1 MGEEDSILGQ
11 IVGGASGAFSSAA
24 STAGAFDT
32 LGKMKGLGFLKGAG
46 PYAAAASAALSI
58 GGSLIKAFGAD
69 YSSYNKA
76 KAEYD
81 NLTSIWDSLISKKTE
96 YMNIHWGTEATEASK
111 EAQEMLKAE
120 IEQTKVIAQ
129 KRLNAGASAGSHS
142 IKYRMWKGSYK
153 YNGQNWRDVAGEI
166 SSKYGVQFNGMEDM
180 LNMNADTLSK
190 IKKDYTGLWAN
201 MDSDFR
207 DYLEKL
213 IQYGEKA
220 DDIIEAL
227 TEKLTGNKFS
237 DLVSSWGDAMST
249 MANGYEDLVDG
260 FEGKLKDAILNSMIE
275 NTYGDK
281 IKALLKKTQ
290 GYAENDDK
298 IKDSNGNVISEYTG
312 AEYADVK
319 NSTDELSKQIEA
331 TRDYL
336 KKTYGW
342 SDNSSSSSRNSIKSI
357 TEETGDLIASYLNA
371 IRLDCSVMRAEQAK
385 YYPEMSE
392 IAKSQ
397 LSQLNTI
404 ARNTLRNADAAERIE
419 SIFVEYND
427 NFNRVLNGTKSLKM
441 K

>member
-1 MGEEDSILGQ
+1 M
-11 IVGGASGAFSSAA
+11 
-24 STAGAFDT
+24 
-32 LGKMKGLGFLKGAG
+32 
-46 PYAAAASAALSI
+46 
-58 GGSLIKAFGAD
+58 
-69 YSSYNKA
+69 
-76 KAEYD
+76 
-81 NLTSIWDSLISKKTE
+81 
-96 YMNIHWGTEATEASK
+96 
-111 EAQEMLKAE
+111 
-120 IEQTKVIAQ
+120 
-129 KRLNAGASAGSHS
+129 
-142 IKYRMWKGSYK
+142 
-153 YNGQNWRDVAGEI
+153 
-166 SSKYGVQFNGMEDM
+166 
-180 LNMNADTLSK
+180 
-190 IKKDYTGLWAN
+190 
-201 MDSDFR
+201 
-207 DYLEKL
+207 
-213 IQYGEKA
+213 
-220 DDIIEAL
+220 IEAL

-237 DLVSSWGDAMST
+237 DLVSSWGDAMAT
-249 MANGYEDLVDG
+249 MSNSSDNLVDH
-260 FEGKLKDAILNSMIE
+260 FEENLKKTILNSMIE

-298 IKDSNGNVISEYTG
+298 IKDSSGNVISEYTG
-312 AEYADVK
+312 AEYADVNK
-319 NSTDELSKQIEA
+319 NTEELSKQIEA

-342 SDNSSSSSRNSIKSI
+342 SDNSSSSSRNSVKGI
-357 TEETGDLIASYLNA
+357 TEEQGDVFLSYVNG

>member
-1 MGEEDSILGQ
+1 
-11 IVGGASGAFSSAA
+11 
-24 STAGAFDT
+24 
-32 LGKMKGLGFLKGAG
+32 
-46 PYAAAASAALSI
+46 
-58 GGSLIKAFGAD
+58 
-69 YSSYNKA
+69 
-76 KAEYD
+76 
-81 NLTSIWDSLISKKTE
+81 
-96 YMNIHWGTEATEASK
+96 
-111 EAQEMLKAE
+111 
-120 IEQTKVIAQ
+120 
-129 KRLNAGASAGSHS
+129 
-142 IKYRMWKGSYK
+142 
-153 YNGQNWRDVAGEI
+153 
-166 SSKYGVQFNGMEDM
+166 MEDM
-180 LNMNADTLSK
+180 PNMNADTLSK

-260 FEGKLKDAILNSMIE
+260 FEGKLKNVILNSMIE
-275 NTYGDK
+275 NIYGDK

-290 GYAENDDK
+290 GYAENEDK

-312 AEYADVK
+312 AEYADVNK
-319 NSTDELSKQIEA
+319 NTEELSKQIEA

-342 SDNSSSSSRNSIKSI
+342 SDNSSSSSRNSVKSI
-357 TEETGDLIASYLNA
+357 TEETGDLIASYLNS
-371 IRLDCSVMRAEQAK
+371 IRLYCAEDNTNLKQLTELTKSALPEISV
-385 YYPEMSE
+385 

-397 LSQLNTI
+397 LTQLNAI

>member
-1 MGEEDSILGQ
+1 
-11 IVGGASGAFSSAA
+11 
-24 STAGAFDT
+24 
-32 LGKMKGLGFLKGAG
+32 
-46 PYAAAASAALSI
+46 
-58 GGSLIKAFGAD
+58 
-69 YSSYNKA
+69 
-76 KAEYD
+76 
-81 NLTSIWDSLISKKTE
+81 
-96 YMNIHWGTEATEASK
+96 
-111 EAQEMLKAE
+111 
-120 IEQTKVIAQ
+120 
-129 KRLNAGASAGSHS
+129 
-142 IKYRMWKGSYK
+142 
-153 YNGQNWRDVAGEI
+153 
-166 SSKYGVQFNGMEDM
+166 M
-180 LNMNADTLSK
+180 LNMNSDTLSK

-201 MDSDFR
+201 MDSEFR

-220 DDIIEAL
+220 DDMVDAI

-249 MANGYEDLVDG
+249 MANGYEDLLDG
-260 FEGKLKDAILNSMIE
+260 FEGKLKNTILNSMVE
-275 NTYGDK
+275 NIYVDK
-281 IKALLKKTQ
+281 IKALLKKSQ
-290 GYAENDDK
+290 GYAENGDK

-342 SDNSSSSSRNSIKSI
+342 SDNSSSSSRNSVKGI
-357 TEETGDLIASYLNA
+357 TEEEADLGLSYLNA
-371 IRLDCSVMRAEQAK
+371 IRLDCSVIRAEQAK

-404 ARNTLRNADAAERIE
+404 ARNTLRNADAAERIDATVSE
-419 SIFVEYND
+419 LND

>member
-1 MGEEDSILGQ
+1 M
-11 IVGGASGAFSSAA
+11 V
-24 STAGAFDT
+24 
-32 LGKMKGLGFLKGAG
+32 
-46 PYAAAASAALSI
+46 
-58 GGSLIKAFGAD
+58 
-69 YSSYNKA
+69 
-76 KAEYD
+76 
-81 NLTSIWDSLISKKTE
+81 
-96 YMNIHWGTEATEASK
+96 EA
-111 EAQEMLKAE
+111 
-120 IEQTKVIAQ
+120 I
-129 KRLNAGASAGSHS
+129 
-142 IKYRMWKGSYK
+142 
-153 YNGQNWRDVAGEI
+153 
-166 SSKYGVQFNGMEDM
+166 
-180 LNMNADTLSK
+180 
-190 IKKDYTGLWAN
+190 
-201 MDSDFR
+201 
-207 DYLEKL
+207 
-213 IQYGEKA
+213 
-220 DDIIEAL
+220 

-237 DLVSSWGDAMST
+237 DLVSSWGDAMAT
-249 MANGYEDLVDG
+249 MANSSDNLVEHFEDN
-260 FEGKLKDAILNSMIE
+260 LKKTILNSMIE

-404 ARNTLRNADAAERIE
+404 ARNTLRNADAAERIDATVSE
-419 SIFVEYND
+419 LND